1 MLTFGFWTRRR
12 GNISRWIASRETVQ
26 GHPPTPAPL
35 HIVERLGHER
45 LQGGV
50 FLDRDLVAASP
61 L

>member
-1 MLTFGFWTRRR
+1 MDRVARNSAGSSAHTG
-12 GNISRWIASRETVQ
+12 
-26 GHPPTPAPL
+26 PL